1 MEIYL
6 IRHTSPDVAP
16 GVCYGQSDVALAAS
30 FEEEWQQLHT
40 KLPAS
45 FDRVYT
51 SPLQRCEQ
59 LARQL
64 STPELVEDIR
74 LVELNFGDWEMRTWD
89 DIPLEETASW
99 MNDFVTVAC
108 PNGESYQGLAVRVQ
122 DFWEQL
128 RQEDVATV
136 AVVAHGGPIRVM
148 LAAALSLPLEHAF
161 RLTISYGS
169 VSLVSQYE
177 AFVTVGFVNR

>member
-30 FEEEWQQLHT
+30 FEEEWQQLHA

-51 SPLQRCEQ
+51 SPLQRCAQ
-59 LARQL
+59 LARRL
-64 STPELVEDIR
+64 STPQLVEDTR
-74 LVELNFGDWEMRTWD
+74 LIELHFGDWEMRAWD
-89 DIPLEETASW
+89 DIPPEETASW
-99 MNDFVTVAC
+99 MDDFVTIDC
-108 PNGESYQGLAVRVQ
+108 PRGESYQALAARVQ

-128 RQEDVATV
+128 LQEDVATV

-169 VSLVSQYE
+169 VSLASQYE
-177 AFVTVGFVNR
+177 SMVTVGFVNR